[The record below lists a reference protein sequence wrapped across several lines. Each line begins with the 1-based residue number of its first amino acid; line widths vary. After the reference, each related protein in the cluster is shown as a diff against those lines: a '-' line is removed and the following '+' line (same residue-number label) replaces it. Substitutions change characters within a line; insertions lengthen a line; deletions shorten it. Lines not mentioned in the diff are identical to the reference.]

1 MRNLAWY
8 ISLAISFFGF
18 IIIEC
23 YFTQDPTKSAT
34 QGNAALIPIFL
45 LVPFLLLSI
54 FITWTVG
61 RKYFAVKPLQRPWI
75 LLFVTALILLVSIPG
90 EYQLVQNSLNAFH
103 GNWNDPNSVIYQ
115 KGPLNYYTNSWYF
128 NENIFLLLHLFV
140 FLCGIFGRKR
150 EWLIE
155 IEEEQNS

>member
-18 IIIEC
+18 IMIEF
-23 YFTQDPTKSAT
+23 YFTQDSTKSVE
-34 QGNAALIPIFL
+34 QGNVAFIPIFL
-45 LVPFLLLSI
+45 LVPFLLLSM

-61 RKYFAVKPLQRPWI
+61 RRYFAVKPFNRPWL

-90 EYQLVQNSLNAFH
+90 EYQLVQNSLKALH

-115 KGPLNYYTNSWYF
+115 KGPFNYYTNNWYF
-128 NENIFLLLHLFV
+128 NENIFLLLHLFA
-140 FLCGIFGRKR
+140 FLCGFFGRKE
-150 EWLIE
+150 EWLE
-155 IEEEQNS
+155 DTKELHK